1 MISLD
6 LPGPVR
12 VTSPLAWSPI
22 RYLRYAYSAISIRKA
37 TKQSIIEMKD
47 NSVAMSS
54 ADIFGTKEASSAAK
68 VTTAPVILRVSFQ
81 RFVDS
86 FPPSNLLT
94 GWTARPRVHED
105 AMEIVEL
112 LATSVT

>member
-1 MISLD
+1 MTLLD
-6 LPGPVR
+6 IPGPVR
-12 VTSPLAWSPI
+12 VTKPLAWSPI

-47 NSVAMSS
+47 NRVAVSSV
-54 ADIFGTKEASSAAK
+54 DIFGLKETSSAAR
-68 VTTAPVILRVSFQ
+68 VTMAPVILGVSYS

-86 FPPSNLLT
+86 FPPRNLLT

-105 AMEIVEL
+105 AMEIVDL
-112 LATSVT
+112 VATSMT